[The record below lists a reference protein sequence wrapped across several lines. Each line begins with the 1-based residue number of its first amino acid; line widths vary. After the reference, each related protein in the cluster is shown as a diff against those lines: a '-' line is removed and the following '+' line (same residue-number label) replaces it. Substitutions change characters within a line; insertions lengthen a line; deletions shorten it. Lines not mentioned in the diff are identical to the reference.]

1 MKNQFKCYVIN
12 LPDNTKR
19 KELFLKEWKN
29 RHPVDFIEAV
39 DTRHEKWLNFKHH
52 LSEKALSELE
62 ESLKNKKRKEHYML
76 CPGAIGCYLSHLKCW
91 ENFVKTDKNYCLI
104 FEDDT
109 TIPEKIFP
117 KLKNIITTIKSEWD
131 MIFLGGAFIKKENF
145 NDELIRIYSFF
156 YTHAYILN
164 KNSAIKLMQ
173 KHDKIEKQIDAYFS
187 DISKEFVI
195 LGTKKILCEQKNSC
209 YMTNIQTLT
218 V

>member
-12 LPDNTKR
+12 LPDNIKR
-19 KELFLKEWKN
+19 KQLFLKEWKN

-39 DTRHEKWLNFKHH
+39 DTRHEKWINFKHH
-52 LSEKALSELE
+52 LSEKALSVLQ
-62 ESLKNKKRKEHYML
+62 ESIKNNKRKTHEEL
-76 CPGAIGCYLSHLKCW
+76 LPGAIGCYLSHLKCW
-91 ENFVKTDKNYCLI
+91 ENFTKTDKNYCLI

-109 TIPEKIFP
+109 TIPDKLFP
-117 KLKNIITTIKSEWD
+117 KLKKIINNTKKPWDVICLGYLSDDKEEFNEYLIK
-131 MIFLGGAFIKKENF
+131 LRK
-145 NDELIRIYSFF
+145 Y
-156 YTHAYILN
+156 YCTHAYVLN

-187 DISKEFVI
+187 SISDEFII

-209 YMTNIQTLT
+209 YMTNIQTIK